1 MLRVILWINQ
11 VHSVRDLAGLVK
23 NKTKDGLSDGS
34 VICNNEKV
42 LIKHHLRKE
51 NGAPERIRTS
61 DRSVRSR
68 VLYPAELRAR
78 YTLFRR
84 MPYQGGVS

>member
-1 MLRVILWINQ
+1 MNATSLLFLGYTVGYSKQRIDKNTIN
-11 VHSVRDLAGLVK
+11 
-23 NKTKDGLSDGS
+23 
-34 VICNNEKV
+34 INNLKQ
-42 LIKHHLRKE
+42 K

-78 YTLFRR
+78 YTLFRP
-84 MPYQGGVS
+84 MPYKGGVS

>member
-1 MLRVILWINQ
+1 M
-11 VHSVRDLAGLVK
+11 RDLTGLVK
-23 NKTKDGLSDGS
+23 NKTKDGIFYG
-34 VICNNEKV
+34 IIININEKT
-42 LIKHHLRKE
+42 LIKQRLKNK

-78 YTLFRR
+78 YTLFRL
-84 MPYQGGVS
+84 MPYKGGVS

>member
-1 MLRVILWINQ
+1 MWN
-11 VHSVRDLAGLVK
+11 LAGVVK
-23 NKTKDGLSDGS
+23 NKTKDGIFDG
-34 VICNNEKV
+34 VIILNNEKV
-42 LIKHHLRKE
+42 LIKQHLREE

-78 YTLFRR
+78 YTLFRL
-84 MPYQGGVS
+84 MPYKGGIL

>member
-1 MLRVILWINQ
+1 M
-11 VHSVRDLAGLVK
+11 RDLVGLVK

-34 VICNNEKV
+34 VIFNNEKV
-42 LIKHHLRKE
+42 LIKQHLRKE

-68 VLYPAELRAR
+68 VLYPAELRAH
-78 YTLFRR
+78 YT
-84 MPYQGGVS
+84 